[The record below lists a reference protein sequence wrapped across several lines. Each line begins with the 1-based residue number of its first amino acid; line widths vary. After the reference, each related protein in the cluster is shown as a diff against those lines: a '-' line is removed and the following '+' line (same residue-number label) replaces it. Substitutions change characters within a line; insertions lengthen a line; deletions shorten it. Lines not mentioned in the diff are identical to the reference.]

1 MFDFLKELFQAV
13 LDFLGW
19 LTESVLGWLL
29 DVVLWFVE
37 LLKVAGVW
45 LWDIGVHFLQDTLVW
60 AWENHI
66 GFVSTTIENILVSLT
81 DQWGEAGQFLYNT
94 YGFAHTFFD
103 VNLVLGILVTCIGVE
118 LLIVVAK
125 IMVKLAPTVY

>member
-60 AWENHI
+60 AW
-66 GFVSTTIENILVSLT
+66 
-81 DQWGEAGQFLYNT
+81 AGLEQ
-94 YGFAHTFFD
+94 AA
-103 VNLVLGILVTCIGVE
+103 CS
-118 LLIVVAK
+118 
-125 IMVKLAPTVY
+125 